1 MENNFD
7 VCFGE
12 YNIWS
17 AQNVGLF
24 REDRRRHCY
33 VIGQTGTGKS
43 TLLHSMIVQDIHK
56 GEGVVVID
64 PHGSLA
70 DDVLASIPKER
81 IGDVVFIDPSETSR
95 PVGINPLFGATTLS
109 QEERERKATRIHSAI
124 KGVYQDSWGAELE
137 RVLMASL
144 LALMDAPEMRP
155 TLLSVLQLIDDTEYR
170 NKVKPYIKNPAAFLY
185 FHKTLES
192 YRKSELAQKTAS
204 TSNKMFQIVASSQ
217 LANVFG
223 QYRPSIDFRK
233 CMDERKILIVRIPQ
247 GKLGEIYCN
256 LFGAMVVS
264 EIYQS
269 AIERGQSIAPNT
281 DPNSVEEYDIADC
294 YLYIDEFH
302 KIRSG
307 ALDATFAEA
316 RKYRLNLTIAHQYLR
331 QISQN
336 TLDAVLGN
344 AGTTICFRAGAKDAE
359 ILAEQ
364 SGEYSAQTY
373 TNLSNGQVVASCLQ
387 NGMPLS
393 PVIANTFQFPGY
405 SKRRAELIK
414 NVSSYK
420 YGRTRKKV
428 EKAINRELGITQFQ
442 ETIAK
447 EKQTEARQNSQNLK
461 IRQMVKQ
468 LAKAKKTTPPHI
480 YNPGDR

>member
-1 MENNFD
+1 MENQYD
-7 VCFGE
+7 VCLGE

-17 AQNVGLF
+17 AQQIGLF

-56 GEGVVVID
+56 GEGVVVVD

-81 IGDVVFIDPSETSR
+81 IGDVVFIDPSETDR
-95 PVGINPLFGATTLS
+95 PVGINPLFGSSSLS

-124 KGVYQDSWGAELE
+124 KGVYEDSWGAELE

-144 LALMDAPEMRP
+144 LALMDAPTLRP
-155 TLLSVLQLIDDTEYR
+155 TLLSVLQLIDDNEYR
-170 NKVKPYIKNPAAFLY
+170 NKVKPYIKNPASYLY
-185 FHKTLES
+185 FHKTLEG
-192 YRKSELAQKTAS
+192 YRKSELAQKTSS
-204 TSNKMFQIVASSQ
+204 TSNKIFQIIASSQ
-217 LANVFG
+217 LSNVFG
-223 QYRPSIDFRK
+223 QYRSSIDFRK

-269 AIERGQSIAPNT
+269 AIERGQSTAPND

-364 SGEYSAQTY
+364 SGEYSSQTY

-387 NGMPLS
+387 NGEPMS
-393 PVIANTFQFPGY
+393 PVIAKTLLLPSY

-420 YGRTRKKV
+420 YGRTREKV
-428 EKAINRELGITQFQ
+428 ERSINRELGITQLQ
-442 ETIAK
+442 ESVNQ
-447 EKQTEARQNSQNLK
+447 EKKRYDKVNKQQKN
-461 IRQMVKQ
+461 IRDMVGK
-468 LAKAKKTTPPHI
+468 LASKKRTPS
-480 YNPGDR
+480 N